1 MDPLTSGLGGKAQ
14 CAQGLEQQ
22 QQQATLHEASA
33 REEPHGSGRAGS
45 SSQHSAGGQW
55 GPGLINPVARRP
67 PLTWGRLPE
76 APSPLGGR
84 GPG

>member
-33 REEPHGSGRAGS
+33 REEPHGSGGAG

-55 GPGLINPVARRP
+55 GPGLIN
-67 PLTWGRLPE
+67 
-76 APSPLGGR
+76 LGGQAAPTDMGVAAR
-84 GPG
+84 GP